1 MSGPIV
7 LHEALK
13 SVNLRPLFSLQ
24 LIVDGAHKF
33 GDGGIPQVV
42 GLVSGG
48 RFEGERLS
56 GKVLPGG
63 NDWQTVLA
71 DGTLLL
77 DAKLPLQ
84 TDDGAMIILSFRG
97 VRSVAPDVQARM
109 DTGEP
114 VDPSEYYFRIAAQFY
129 TTAPAYEWL
138 NRIVAVGAGQRLS
151 TGPVYNILTVE

>member
-7 LHEALK
+7 VHDALK
-13 SVNLRPLFSLQ
+13 SVKLRPLFSLQ
-24 LIVDGAHKF
+24 LSITGVQKF

-42 GLVSGG
+42 GPVSGG
-48 RFEGERLS
+48 RFEGEKLS
-56 GKVLPGG
+56 GQVLPGG

-97 VRSVAPDVQARM
+97 VRSVAPEVQVRM
-109 DTGEP
+109 NAGEA

-129 TTAPAYEWL
+129 TTAPRYEWL

-151 TGPVYNILTVE
+151 TGPVYNILAVE